1 MNSKIIIEQENIEF
15 FEKEADEFVLKIF
28 NLQNALVTDLSD
40 LSDFFGSGLDKE
52 QSQEIQKLSH
62 KNAIKFWDK
71 IIMERVK
78 QEYGI
83 ELTNVCV
90 NLFSIVQKIAI
101 NKSENKSIH

>member
-1 MNSKIIIEQENIEF
+1 MNSKIIIEQNNIEF

-28 NLQNALVTDLSD
+28 NIQNAMITDLSD
-40 LSDFFGSGLDKE
+40 LSDFFGSGLNTE
-52 QSQEIQKLSH
+52 QSQAIQKLSH
-62 KNAIKFWDK
+62 KNAIKFWDT
-71 IIMERVK
+71 IIMDKVK

-101 NKSENKSIH
+101 KKDENKSIH